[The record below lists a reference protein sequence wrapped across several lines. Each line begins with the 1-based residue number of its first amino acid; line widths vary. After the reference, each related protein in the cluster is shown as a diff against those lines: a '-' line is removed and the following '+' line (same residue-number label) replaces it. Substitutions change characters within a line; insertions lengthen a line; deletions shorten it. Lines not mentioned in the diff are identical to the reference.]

1 MSSREVCFSDLPG
14 WKVERLLAAG
24 RVDFD
29 FAALDNAT
37 EGQTAAV
44 AGAALA
50 VILSGLVGVEWPKA
64 GGNFAS
70 RAAGRRL
77 LILHWVMHPDQMPWA
92 PGQPQSAREVAD
104 ALGIHK
110 NRVAKVAAEFTR
122 AFGISN
128 AYQRHGSNRRGGK
141 GGQAIEEE
149 TGSPIGGGK
158 G

>member
-1 MSSREVCFSDLPG
+1 MSSREVCFSDLPE
-14 WKVERLLAAG
+14 WKVARLLAEG

-29 FAALDNAT
+29 FAALDDAT

-77 LILHWVMHPDQMPWA
+77 LILQWVMHPDQMPWA
-92 PGQPQSAREVAD
+92 PGVPQSAREVARQ
-104 ALGIHK
+104 LGVRPNH
-110 NRVAKVAAEFTR
+110 VSKVAAEFTR
-122 AFGISN
+122 SFGIRN
-128 AYQRHGSNRRGGK
+128 AYQSHGWNRRPAGPREG
-141 GGQAIEEE
+141 ANE
-149 TGSPIGGGK
+149 TTPN
-158 G
+158 